1 VFYFVFYSVS
11 KTPVTIT
18 PEMLRAIFT
27 KPRPSDTRSF
37 LTRLITSLR
46 LVVRG
51 NFRKGV
57 TFAGVTGRAE
67 F

>member
-1 VFYFVFYSVS
+1 MSREPRY
-11 KTPVTIT
+11 PVTING
-18 PEMLRAIFT
+18 EMLQAIFT
-27 KPRPSDTRSF
+27 KPKRSDTRPF

>member
-1 VFYFVFYSVS
+1 MKPRY
-11 KTPVTIT
+11 PVTVNG
-18 PEMLRAIFT
+18 EMLQAIFT
-27 KPRPSDTRSF
+27 KPRPSDTRPF

-51 NFRKGV
+51 NPRKV
-57 TFAGVTGRAE
+57 TFTGVRGGAE